1 MQKSRAQ
8 DRAGQIEF
16 KLKPAARISLLLA
29 LSVFGAMGAQHALAL
44 PAGEQVVA
52 GAATIQRQGNTLRID
67 QSSQKAIVNWQSFG
81 IAAHEAV
88 NLYQPN
94 RGAALFRVLG
104 SDPSQ
109 IYGKL
114 TATGSLFLSN
124 PNGILFGPGAQVDVG
139 SLVATTM
146 RISNQD
152 FLADHFR
159 FFSDSDAAVVN
170 RGVIRTGDGGFI
182 ALLGDKVENSGTLAA
197 NQGSVVLG
205 AGQSAVLDMFGDGLV
220 KVNLSGDALNAVI
233 RQTGNIQADGG
244 QVQIATSA
252 RSAAINVSG
261 VVQANSLVE
270 RNGTIRLEGGSGAK
284 VSVDGALQALGQEN
298 GTTGGE
304 IVVTGEQVALLSNAN
319 VDASGQAGG
328 GNVLVG
334 GDYQGKNSAVFN
346 ARTTYLAQ
354 DANILANATSE
365 GDGGKVV
372 VWADDTTRYYGNI
385 SAQGGELAGNGG
397 FVEVSGKRQLD
408 FVGKVDVGATNGL
421 GGQVL
426 LDPENIILSTAAGP
440 VVNQPNGTPDIA
452 FADPPAIGTTNVQIS
467 GVTGF
472 SELFLQATNDI
483 SIVNALTMA
492 ANGSI
497 RLEANNDINVNAAIT
512 TSGTGFINLKA
523 DADASGVGNL
533 AIGGNITSRAG
544 GIDLSGATI
553 TRTAGNIASTGAAN
567 QNAGNININAT
578 GAIDLGAATI
588 TATGGTA
595 SSGNPGTHGGN
606 ISITGNGITGT
617 GAITANGSNGVGTN
631 QNGGNA
637 GTISINN
644 LSSGDVSVGNL
655 SARTGNA
662 TGLGLGGI
670 AGNIALNGQ
679 NITTGTIT
687 TQGGTNGAGGN
698 VAINADGSIT
708 TGTITTTG
716 GTAAT
721 GNSGKN
727 AGNVSLTAIQG
738 ITTGNIASSGSAG
751 VGTGQLGGNAGAIAL
766 ISSVSGNLTTGTITA
781 SGGNSIAG
789 AANAGGAAGQ
799 IDITNSGNITTGAI
813 TVRTGNSAD
822 TNDSGDIGSVNLTT
836 TNGGDITT
844 GAITTTGG
852 TGGNGSD
859 VKISAAGSYTTAGN
873 IVTSGGTAIS
883 NFAGKHAGKVE
894 INAGNDINIRAIT
907 AVGSNA
913 TNNNQVGGD
922 AGRIQLTAVGDITT
936 NNQALTS
943 RGGNGNG
950 TASGGAKAGVDLQAE
965 NITTGSIT
973 TSGGTNGEG
982 GDITLDANN
991 NITTGALASSGGAG
1005 NANVSGRD
1013 AGSINLTAGNNI
1025 TTTTIAASGGNGTG
1039 AGQNGGNASSITLN
1053 ADGSIQTTT
1062 LTASGGNAGAGGDAN
1077 GGNAG
1082 SIDVTANDSVTTGA
1096 INLRTGSST
1105 SAGNVVTAGNLVING
1120 SSVTTGAIT
1129 TTGGNNGVGSNI
1141 DISSQT
1147 GALSVGAI
1155 AASGG
1160 VTNANSNGN
1169 NAGYV
1174 TLTSAGILNTLAITA
1189 TGTNFNGAGTNGGN
1203 GGNVVLSANNGASTI
1218 TTPGITTTGGNANG
1232 GASGNG
1238 GNITLIGNTLLDAN
1252 TTMAAMGGNA
1262 GAGTGGNILFDGT
1275 LDASGGN
1282 RTLAINSNGDT
1293 TFNGAV
1299 GSLLAFGSLTTNA
1312 GGTTFING
1320 GSVTTTGSQTYGNAV
1335 SLGNAT
1341 TLTTSNA
1348 NTDLVFT
1355 GAVNANG
1362 NNLSMNAVRN
1372 ITANNLSNDF
1382 GTVLANTG
1390 VNVSL
1395 RDANSINFG
1404 NSSVGGTLNVGTSG
1418 NITQS
1423 GAVSVTGVTTLA
1435 AGAANNITLDNV
1447 NNNFSSVTI
1456 SNGNQ
1461 VTVVDQN
1468 ALTINASTVG
1478 ALLARTMSG
1487 NLTLAGNISASAT
1500 GDAIQ
1505 LVAADNFINSS
1516 DRTLTTPN
1524 GRWLVFSTNPGLDTR
1539 GANLITAYDFKQYN
1553 ASFGDTILGSN
1564 DGFIY
1569 SIAPAISAD
1578 LTGVANKIYDGTLDA
1593 PTAGLSVANATG
1605 AIDGDAIILGT
1616 ITSASFA
1623 DKNAGINKPVT
1634 GTFAISASNG
1644 IKPVYGYTSSV
1655 NSTATGT
1662 IAQRPI
1668 SVIVDPGQNKLAGQ
1682 PDPIFTF
1689 SVGDMG
1695 LAMGETLPDAFTGAL
1710 ARDPGE
1716 LVGLYAINQGS
1727 LLTTANYTLS
1737 SFTGSDF
1744 TIVALPPAPPPG
1756 QPSIV
1761 NNGNLPRDAAGLA
1774 DANPQLTSY
1783 ASQQLFVLNLAPTAA
1798 SGAEEQGNLTD
1809 CEPNTEQIANN
1820 PDAAIMINYGMT
1832 LPDGVNSSCI

>member
-1 MQKSRAQ
+1 MIARLSDKTMKAEKYMRKQV
-8 DRAGQIEF
+8 DF
-16 KLKPAARISLLLA
+16 KLKPSAKIGFML
-29 LSVFGAMGAQHALAL
+29 ALAL
-44 PAGEQVVA
+44 YSSFGSMQHAAALPTGEAVAA
-52 GAATIQRQGNTLRID
+52 GAATFLRDGNTLRID
-67 QSSQKAIVNWQSFG
+67 QSTQQAIVNWQSFS
-81 IAAHEAV
+81 IAADEAV
-88 NLYQPN
+88 NLHQPTS
-94 RGAALFRVLG
+94 GLALFRILG

-109 IYGKL
+109 IFGSL

-124 PNGILFGPGAQVDVG
+124 PNGILFAPGAQVDVG

-146 RISNQD
+146 RISDQD
-152 FLADHFR
+152 FLSNQFK
-159 FFSDSDAAVVN
+159 FFSDSNAKVSN
-170 RGVIRTGDGGFI
+170 QGVIRTGDGGYLV
-182 ALLGDKVENSGTLAA
+182 LLAEQVENSGTLLTKE
-197 NQGSVVLG
+197 GSVVLG
-205 AGQSAVLDMFGDGLV
+205 SAQSAVLDMFGDGLV

-233 RQTGNIQADGG
+233 TQTGNIQADGG

-270 RNGTIRLEGGSGAK
+270 RNGTIRLEGGNGAK
-284 VSVDGALQALGQEN
+284 VSVDGALQALGNEN

-334 GDYQGKNSAVFN
+334 GDYQGKNSTVFN
-346 ARTTYLAQ
+346 ARTTYVAQ

-365 GDGGKVV
+365 GDGGKVI
-372 VWADDTTRYYGNI
+372 VWADDTTRYYGKI

-426 LDPENIILSTAAGP
+426 LDPENIILNTST
-440 VVNQPNGTPDIA
+440 QPSPPNNANGTPDIA
-452 FADPPAIGTTNVQIS
+452 FADAPAVGTTIVQIADI
-467 GVTGF
+467 TGY

-483 SIVNALTMA
+483 TVANTLTMA
-492 ANGSI
+492 VNNSI
-497 RLEANNDINVNAAIT
+497 RLEANNNLNVNAAIT
-512 TSGTGFINLKA
+512 TSGTGAITLKA
-523 DADASGVGNL
+523 DADSSGTGNL
-533 AIGGNITSRAG
+533 AIGGNITSREG
-544 GIDLSGATI
+544 GIELSGATI

-567 QNAGNININAT
+567 QNAGDINISAT
-578 GAIDLGAATI
+578 GAINLGAATI
-588 TATGGTA
+588 TATGGNGSA
-595 SSGNPGTHGGN
+595 GNPGTHGGN
-606 ISITGNGITGT
+606 ISITGNGISGT
-617 GAITANGSNGVGTN
+617 GAITANGGNGAAGT

-698 VAINADGSIT
+698 VAINADGTIT
-708 TGTITTTG
+708 TGAITTTG

-721 GNSGKN
+721 GNSGNN
-727 AGNVSLTAIQG
+727 AGNVSLTANQG

-751 VGTGQLGGNAGAIAL
+751 VGAGQLGGNAGNITL
-766 ISSVSGNLTTGTITA
+766 INNVGNTVTTGTITA
-781 SGGNSIAG
+781 IGGNSTAG
-789 AANAGGAAGQ
+789 AGGAAGEVN
-799 IDITNSGNITTGAI
+799 ITNAGNISTGAL
-813 TVRTGNSAD
+813 TVRTGNSAA
-822 TNDSGDIGSVNLTT
+822 TNDSGAIGSLNLTT

-859 VKISAAGSYTTAGN
+859 VNILAAGSYITAGN
-873 IVTSGGTAIS
+873 IVTSGGTRIL
-883 NFAGKHAGKVE
+883 NFSGKNAGQVE
-894 INAGNDINIRAIT
+894 ITAGNDINIRAIT

-922 AGRIQLTAVGDITT
+922 AARIQLTAVGDITT

-950 TASGGAKAGVDLQAE
+950 IASGGAAAGVDLQAE
-965 NITTGSIT
+965 NIITGSIT

-982 GDITLDANN
+982 GDISLNANN
-991 NITTGALASSGGAG
+991 NITTGALASSGGGTSTNFAG
-1005 NANVSGRD
+1005 RNAGAINLD
-1013 AGSINLTAGNNI
+1013 AGGSII
-1025 TTTTIAASGGNGTG
+1025 TTTIAASGSNGVG
-1039 AGQNGGNASSITLN
+1039 AGNVGGNASSITLN
-1053 ADGSIQTTT
+1053 AVDSIQTTT
-1062 LTASGGNAGAGGDAN
+1062 LTASGGNAAAGADAN

-1082 SIDVTANDSVTTGA
+1082 LIDIAANNTVTTGN
-1096 INLRTGSST
+1096 ITLRTGNST
-1105 SAGNVVTAGNLVING
+1105 LAGNVVTAGNVVING
-1120 SSVTTGAIT
+1120 NSVTTGTIT
-1129 TTGGNNGVGSNI
+1129 ATGGNNGIGSNI
-1141 DISSQT
+1141 DITSHT
-1147 GALSVGAI
+1147 GSLSVGTI
-1155 AASGG
+1155 VASGG

-1169 NAGYV
+1169 NAGNV
-1174 TLTSAGILNTLAITA
+1174 SLNSADTLNTLAITA
-1189 TGTNFNGAGTNGGN
+1189 IGTNFNGAGTDGGN
-1203 GGNVVLSANNGASTI
+1203 GGNVDLTGTVI
-1218 TTPGITTTGGNANG
+1218 TTRSISSTGGNANG
-1232 GASGNG
+1232 GVSGNG
-1238 GNITLIGNTLLDAN
+1238 GNITLAGNTLLDAN

-1262 GAGTGGNILFDGT
+1262 GAGNGGNILFDGT

-1282 RTLAINSNGDT
+1282 RTLTINSNGNT
-1293 TFNGAV
+1293 TFEGAV
-1299 GSLLAFGSLTTNA
+1299 GSVLALGALTANV
-1312 GGTTFING
+1312 GGTTLING

-1335 SLGNAT
+1335 SLGSAT

-1348 NTDLVFT
+1348 NTNLVFT
-1355 GAVNANG
+1355 GPVNANG
-1362 NNLSMNAVRN
+1362 NDLNMNIVRD
-1372 ITANNLSNDF
+1372 ITANNLSNDLA
-1382 GTVLANTG
+1382 TVSINAG
-1390 VNVSL
+1390 RNVSL
-1395 RDANSINFG
+1395 RDANAMDFG
-1404 NSSVGGTLNVGTSG
+1404 NSSITGTLNVGTSG

-1461 VTVVDQN
+1461 VRVVDQN

-1478 ALLARTMSG
+1478 ALLARTMSD
-1487 NLTLAGNISASAT
+1487 NLTLAGNVSASAA

-1505 LVAADNFINSS
+1505 LVSAGNFITSGNRS
-1516 DRTLTTPN
+1516 LITPS
-1524 GRWLVFSTNPGLDTR
+1524 GRWLIYSTSPSSDVRSTNLLN
-1539 GANLITAYDFKQYN
+1539 AHDFKQYN

-1569 SIAPAISAD
+1569 TIAPTISVDLSGTAD
-1578 LTGVANKIYDGTLDA
+1578 KIYDGTLTA
-1593 PTAGLSVANATG
+1593 PTAGLSIAANPTDP
-1605 AIDGDAIILGT
+1605 IDGDTIVLGA

-1634 GTFAISASNG
+1634 GTFAIASASNG
-1644 IKPVYGYTSSV
+1644 GKPVYGYQTGTV
-1655 NSTATGT
+1655 TSTATGT
-1662 IAQRPI
+1662 IDRRPI
-1668 SVIVDPGQNKLAGQ
+1668 SVIVNSGQNKFFGQ

-1695 LAMGETLPDAFTGAL
+1695 LAFGDSLSDAFTGAL
-1710 ARDPGE
+1710 ARAFGE
-1716 LVGLYAINQGS
+1716 LFGTYTINQGT
-1727 LLTTANYTLS
+1727 LLETSNYILS
-1737 SFTGSDF
+1737 DFTGSDF
-1744 TIVALPPAPPPG
+1744 TINPLPPAP
-1756 QPSIV
+1756 
-1761 NNGNLPRDAAGLA
+1761 RETAALV

-1783 ASQQLFVLNLAPTAA
+1783 ANPQLFV
-1798 SGAEEQGNLTD
+1798 
-1809 CEPNTEQIANN
+1809 
-1820 PDAAIMINYGMT
+1820 
-1832 LPDGVNSSCI
+1832 